1 MAHCD
6 GGLVSRDDS
15 SCFKHCISGAREATS
30 RPDVQVFS
38 LFGWSTNNFHS
49 KWSARPLALV
59 RVVNAFRRRPKRC
72 RAWVAIVLCERLAL
86 SFT

>member
-6 GGLVSRDDS
+6 GGLVSRDDR

-38 LFGWSTNNFHS
+38 LRGWSTNNFPS
-49 KWSARPLALV
+49 KWSASSCSGRKCLPPETEAVPRLGRNRALWK
-59 RVVNAFRRRPKRC
+59 AST
-72 RAWVAIVLCERLAL
+72 IVHL
-86 SFT
+86 TG